1 MTGPKRRKAF
11 INLLLAL
18 LVVALAIVPL
28 VMKRD
33 AEFAGAD
40 EEAEKVIAEVRP
52 GYEPWYKP
60 LWEPPSGEVESL
72 LFALQAAVGSGFIGY
87 YFGYQRGKKKDQEK
101 A

>member
-1 MTGPKRRKAF
+1 MTGPKKRKAF

-40 EEAEKVIAEVRP
+40 GEAEKVIAEVRP